1 MKDLKIVYLANAYGH
16 ISGPLC
22 DELSKVYGEDFIFI
36 ATDELDEDRKGIGAE
51 AKRDFI
57 INANEDKEKTKKL
70 CDEADVLIFGSA
82 PEEYIESRI
91 KTNKLTI
98 YYSERLFKNNILRYL
113 NPITLWHLKKR
124 FIDPSKNSNFHLICA
139 SSFAALDFS
148 RIGAFKNKMYKWGY
162 QPTVFEKDIDSVIS
176 NKAEDGLDFI
186 WVGRLVSLKHC
197 DDAIRVIANLRKMGY
212 NARMKVVGTGEEENN
227 LKALA
232 KELGIEEHID
242 FKGRCLIDDT
252 RRMMDDANIFLF
264 TSDFGEGWGAT
275 LNECMNSGVACVASH
290 GAGATNF
297 LVNDGENALVYVS
310 GDVNMLTEK
319 AKLLVDNKE
328 LREKI
333 GKAGYES
340 MYNLWNPQKSYKR
353 MIQFINELQEKGK
366 CELFADGPCSKAEA
380 LRHNWYKG

>member
-1 MKDLKIVYLANAYGH
+1 MKIVYLTNAYGH

-22 DELSKVYGEDFIFI
+22 DELSKFYGDEFVFIET
-36 ATDELDEDRKGIGAE
+36 AELDGHRKDVGSGAQ
-51 AKRDFI
+51 RDFV
-57 INANEDKEKTKKL
+57 INANEDKEKAKKL
-70 CDEADVLIFGSA
+70 CDEAEVLIFGAA
-82 PEEYIESRI
+82 PLEYIENRI
-91 KTNKLTI
+91 KNNKFTI
-98 YYSERLFKNNILRYL
+98 YYSERLFKDKILLHL
-113 NPITLWHLKKR
+113 NPITLWRFKKR
-124 FIDPSKNSNFHLICA
+124 YIDPSKNSNFHLMCA
-139 SSFAALDFS
+139 SSFAALDFK

-176 NKAEDGLDFI
+176 KKAEDGLDFI

-232 KELGIEEHID
+232 KELGVEEHID

-353 MIQFINELQEKGK
+353 MIQFINELQEKGS
-366 CELFADGPCSKAEA
+366 CELFAEGPCSKAEP
-380 LRHNWYKG
+380 LSHDWYKG

>member
-1 MKDLKIVYLANAYGH
+1 M
-16 ISGPLC
+16 
-22 DELSKVYGEDFIFI
+22 
-36 ATDELDEDRKGIGAE
+36 
-51 AKRDFI
+51 
-57 INANEDKEKTKKL
+57 
-70 CDEADVLIFGSA
+70 LIFGSA
-82 PEEYIESRI
+82 PFEYIENRI
-91 KTNKLTI
+91 KANKLTI

-113 NPITLWHLKKR
+113 NPITLWRLKKR

-139 SSFAALDFS
+139 SSFAALDFN

-232 KELGIEEHID
+232 KELGVEEHID

-297 LVNDGENALVYVS
+297 LVNDGENALLYVS

-366 CELFADGPCSKAEA
+366 CELFAEGPCSKAEP
-380 LRHNWYKG
+380 LSHDWYKG